1 MYSLR
6 SRIHPARNHF
16 KKLHSPNLT
25 CSLGCNSNED
35 QRHIFENCEVLK
47 SNLSMN
53 MYDYI
58 FLDKEKQKEAIYL
71 FTIVEERRKAILAQS
86 AVSS

>member
-6 SRIHPARNHF
+6 SRMHPARNNF
-16 KKLHSPNLT
+16 KKLHSSNLT

-53 MYDYI
+53 KYDYI
-58 FLDKEKQKEAIYL
+58 FLDKEKQKEAISIFIIL
-71 FTIVEERRKAILAQS
+71 EERRKELLAQP
-86 AVSS
+86 ADM